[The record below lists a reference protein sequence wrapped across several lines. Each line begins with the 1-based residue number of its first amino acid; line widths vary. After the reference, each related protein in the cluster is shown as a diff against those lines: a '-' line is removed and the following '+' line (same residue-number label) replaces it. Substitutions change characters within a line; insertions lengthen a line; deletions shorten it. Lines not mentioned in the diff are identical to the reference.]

1 MFPSLSGGSVVWKI
15 STPSDDPLPVSLS
28 FRMDSPVEEKDIPTV
43 IMMAGDEVVA
53 TAVEKALEQRYKTV
67 LQDAEIR
74 DYFAES
80 FDR

>member
-1 MFPSLSGGSVVWKI
+1 MVWKI

-28 FRMDSPVEEKDIPTV
+28 FRMDSPAEEKDIPTV

-53 TAVEKALEQRYKTV
+53 TAVEKALEQQYKTV